1 MSPVMQFRH
10 RVAVVTGSSRGIGRA
25 IAQAFA
31 QQGAAVVVNA
41 HRSIGE
47 AHAVAAAI
55 VRAGGRAVA
64 VQADIGDPAAARG
77 LIAQAVDTLG
87 RIDILV
93 NNAGLVD
100 RAGLWQIEEEAWTRM
115 LAVHVTGP
123 FFAARAAGEVM
134 VRQGRG
140 VIINIASM
148 RGIEPGTGPLHYN
161 VSKAAVLMLTKC
173 LARDLAPHVRVNAI
187 APGYTE
193 TGFHADRTVAERE
206 QIAARIPLGRF
217 SQPEEIGRAAV
228 YLASDEAAYITG
240 QTLVISGGVVLA

>member
-1 MSPVMQFRH
+1 MAPTWKEQT
-10 RVAVVTGSSRGIGRA
+10 ALVTGAGSKEGIG
-25 IAQAFA
+25 F
-31 QQGAAVVVNA
+31 
-41 HRSIGE
+41 
-47 AHAVAAAI
+47 AVARRLHAAGATVAI
-55 VRAGGRAVA
+55 TSTTARIHERARELDPSGTRVTPHVADLTKETEVQRLVEAVLARA
-64 VQADIGDPAAARG
+64 
-77 LIAQAVDTLG
+77 G

-134 VRQGRG
+134 IRQGRG
-140 VIINIASM
+140 AIINIASM

-161 VSKAAVLMLTKC
+161 VSKAAALMLTKC